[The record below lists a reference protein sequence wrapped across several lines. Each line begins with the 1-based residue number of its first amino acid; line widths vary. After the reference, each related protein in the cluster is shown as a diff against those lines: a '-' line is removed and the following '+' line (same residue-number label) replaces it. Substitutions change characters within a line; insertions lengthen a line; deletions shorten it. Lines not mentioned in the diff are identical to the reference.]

1 MKKTKKQKNKKLPN
15 LSLLNELFYYDPM
28 SGILSDF
35 VTLEEVG
42 WQCKKGY
49 RHVRINK
56 QVYKVH
62 RICFYMHHRRDPGK
76 LVIDHING
84 VTDDNSIFNLRAV
97 KHREN
102 IKNTATKR
110 AKGIVPR
117 LEPGVHRLLTVPV

>member
-1 MKKTKKQKNKKLPN
+1 
-15 LSLLNELFYYDPM
+15 
-28 SGILSDF
+28 
-35 VTLEEVG
+35 
-42 WQCKKGY
+42 
-49 RHVRINK
+49 
-56 QVYKVH
+56 
-62 RICFYMHHRRDPGK
+62 MHHRRDPGK

>member
-1 MKKTKKQKNKKLPN
+1 MKKPKKQNHKKLPN
-15 LSLLNELFYYDPM
+15 LFLLNDLFHYDAL

-35 VTLEEVG
+35 VSLKEVG

-84 VTDDNSIFNLRAV
+84 VTNDNSIFNLRAV

-102 IKNTATKR
+102 IKNSAIKR
-110 AKGIVPR
+110 AKGIIPR
-117 LEPGVHRLLTVPV
+117 PEPGVHRLLAQPV